1 MSLTAIGLMAMG
13 LRVTMFKIPIRGFGA
28 ITILCQKRSF
38 SITGAEVFFGPR
50 ISFSFCSV
58 FIDRLWWSGILYIMV
73 IKSLTIPVSFLKE
86 GKQFVAYTPALD
98 LSSAGRTL
106 SEAKKNFGEA
116 VQIFLKELTRM
127 GTLEDVLVD
136 LGWEKKDN
144 HLVAPELVAQEMESF
159 KVPFIRN

>member
-1 MSLTAIGLMAMG
+1 
-13 LRVTMFKIPIRGFGA
+13 
-28 ITILCQKRSF
+28 
-38 SITGAEVFFGPR
+38 
-50 ISFSFCSV
+50 
-58 FIDRLWWSGILYIMV
+58 MV